1 MKALD
6 SKLQGLRQQIEAAP
20 WLKWAGLVIVVLA
33 GAIALQ
39 AVDAYRVQ
47 KQKDS
52 IAAEQALRKTL
63 ALKGQE
69 AWLSREQ
76 SAKQLHDSLLA
87 QLPQVATPGMAEAAL
102 QNWLRKITTNLDAQ
116 NVVIRLNRSA
126 PVEDMPDILRVN
138 AALNGN
144 FTPGQSLAVLR
155 QIESAPNLIAVETL
169 VLQSDTGNNTLHL
182 TVNAF
187 YRTTQGAN
195 Q

>member
-1 MKALD
+1 MKTFVAQWQIL
-6 SKLQGLRQQIEAAP
+6 KQQIEATP
-20 WLKWAGLVIVVLA
+20 WLKWAGLVIAVLI

-39 AVDAYRVQ
+39 VVDAYRIQ

-52 IAAEQALRKTL
+52 ITAEQALRKIL
-63 ALKGQE
+63 ALKGQD

-102 QNWLRKITTNLDAQ
+102 QNWLRKITANMDAQ
-116 NVVIRLNRSA
+116 NITIRINRSA
-126 PVEDMPDILRVN
+126 PVDNIPSVLQVN

-144 FTPGQSLAVLR
+144 FTPGQSLAILR
-155 QIESAPNLIAVETL
+155 QIESAPNLISIESLA
-169 VLQSDTGNNTLHL
+169 LQSDAGNNTLHL
-182 TVNAF
+182 TVRAF
-187 YRTTQGAN
+187 YRTAQGVS